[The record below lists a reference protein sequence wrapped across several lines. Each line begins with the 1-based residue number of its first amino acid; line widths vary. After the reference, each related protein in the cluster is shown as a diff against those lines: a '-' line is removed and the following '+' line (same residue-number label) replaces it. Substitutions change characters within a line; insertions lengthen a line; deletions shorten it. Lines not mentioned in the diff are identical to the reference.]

1 MERAFA
7 RCWHTMLSSF
17 LALPLLILTASAA
30 FAGADLHTQM
40 GPSLKAEGLTG
51 AVWSLVHADGTITT
65 DAAGLKNAS
74 TGELLSADH
83 QVHVGSVTKTL
94 IAAGIL
100 RLVSEGRLSLDTP
113 VAEVLK
119 DLPFDNPWQSSHPII
134 VRHLLDHTS
143 GLDDARLWQIFSLES
158 NPDTPLREA
167 FLCDPTVLRVRVRP
181 GTRLSYSNMGY
192 GLLGMMIEATT
203 GERYESYLDNH
214 LLAPLGMRDS
224 TFGFVSQ
231 TGAHAAAR
239 LAMGHFEN
247 RVTHPAVPVY
257 LRTPTQFT
265 TTANDMALFS
275 RFLMSDGRIQGEPF
289 IDESLLRAMGRP
301 YRTEAASA
309 GLQAGYGLGLS
320 RRDRYGVIG
329 RCHVGNIV
337 GYRANLCVFPEQ
349 QKAFF
354 VAMNADSETAD
365 YERFDSLLVQALDL
379 VPTEASSAATHSS
392 HFDEWS
398 GIYIPAPNRFASF
411 EWLDTLF
418 NFVRVRWDGTHLNLK
433 PLQSANRRL
442 IHERDLLFRAT
453 DRTTTS
459 HVLLI
464 AADGKQVLSSG
475 LQSFER
481 VSLWKIVPLWVSFL
495 IGMVGLLYIFVSG
508 AARLIARRPSVSHP
522 MLLPF
527 LGVAALLVPIPLFF
541 GQSFLQ
547 LGDVTAASVTLAVV
561 TAFLPVA
568 MVIGLSIQ
576 VRRRPSGAV
585 EVVDLLATAAV
596 LQLTIVLVAWN
607 LVPLRLW
614 V

>member
-1 MERAFA
+1 
-7 RCWHTMLSSF
+7 
-17 LALPLLILTASAA
+17 
-30 FAGADLHTQM
+30 
-40 GPSLKAEGLTG
+40 
-51 AVWSLVHADGTITT
+51 
-65 DAAGLKNAS
+65 
-74 TGELLSADH
+74 
-83 QVHVGSVTKTL
+83 
-94 IAAGIL
+94 
-100 RLVSEGRLSLDTP
+100 
-113 VAEVLK
+113 
-119 DLPFDNPWQSSHPII
+119 
-134 VRHLLDHTS
+134 
-143 GLDDARLWQIFSLES
+143 
-158 NPDTPLREA
+158 
-167 FLCDPTVLRVRVRP
+167 
-181 GTRLSYSNMGY
+181 
-192 GLLGMMIEATT
+192 
-203 GERYESYLDNH
+203 
-214 LLAPLGMRDS
+214 
-224 TFGFVSQ
+224 
-231 TGAHAAAR
+231 
-239 LAMGHFEN
+239 
-247 RVTHPAVPVY
+247 VPVY

-275 RFLMSDGRIQGEPF
+275 RFLMSDGRIQGETF

-301 YRTEAASA
+301 SRSEAASA

-337 GYRANLCVFPEQ
+337 GYRANLCLFPEQ

-379 VPTEASSAATHSS
+379 VPTEQSSAATHSS
-392 HFDEWS
+392 HFDEWN

-418 NFVRVRWDGTHLNLK
+418 NFVRVRWDGTHLTLK

-442 IHERDLLFRAT
+442 IHERDLLFRST

-464 AADGKQVLSSG
+464 AADGKQVLSNG

-481 VSLWKIVPLWVSFL
+481 VSLWKIVLLWLSFL

-508 AARLIARRPSVSHP
+508 LARLIARRLPMSHP

-527 LGVAALLVPIPLFF
+527 LAVAALLVPIPLFF

-547 LGDVTAASVTLAVV
+547 LGDVTAASVTLAAV
-561 TAFLPVA
+561 TGFLPAA
-568 MVIGLSIQ
+568 MLIGLSIQ
-576 VRRRPSGAV
+576 LRKRRGNAV
-585 EVVDLLATAAV
+585 EIVDLLATAAV

-607 LVPLRLW
+607 LMPLRLW

>member
-1 MERAFA
+1 MERTLA
-7 RCWHTMLSSF
+7 RCCYTTFASF
-17 LALPLLILTASAA
+17 LALSLVVTTASAA
-30 FAGADLHTQM
+30 LARADLRAQM
-40 GPSLKAEGLTG
+40 EQSLEVEGLTG

-100 RLVSEGRLSLDTP
+100 RLVSEGRLSPETP
-113 VAEVLK
+113 VAEILK
-119 DLPFDNPWQSSHPII
+119 DLAFDNPWQSSHPII

-158 NPDTPLREA
+158 NPDTPLSEA
-167 FLCDPTVLRVRVRP
+167 FLRDPSVLRVRVRP

-192 GLLGMMIEATT
+192 GLLGMIIEATT
-203 GERYESYLDNH
+203 GERYEAYLDNH

-224 TFGFVSQ
+224 TFSFLSQ

-247 RVTHPAVPVY
+247 GETHPAVPVY

-265 TTANDMALFS
+265 TTANDMALFT
-275 RFLMSDGRIQGEPF
+275 RFLMSDGRIQGRPF
-289 IDESLLRAMGRP
+289 IDESLLRAMGRRS
-301 YRTEAASA
+301 RTEAASA

-329 RCHVGNIV
+329 RCHDGNIV
-337 GYRANLCVFPEQ
+337 GYRANLCLFPEQ

-354 VAMNADSETAD
+354 VAMNTDSETAD

-379 VPTEASSAATHSS
+379 VPTEGSSAATHSS
-392 HFDEWS
+392 HFDEWN

-418 NFVRVRWDGTHLNLK
+418 NLVRVRWDGTHLNLM

-464 AADGKQVLSSG
+464 AADGKRVLSNG

-481 VSLWKIVPLWVSFL
+481 VSLWKIVPLWLSFL
-495 IGMVGLLYIFVSG
+495 IGIVGLLYIFVSG
-508 AARLIARRPSVSHP
+508 VARLIARRLSISHP
-522 MLLPF
+522 VLVPF
-527 LGVAALLVPIPLFF
+527 LAVAALLAPIPLFF
-541 GQSFLQ
+541 RQSFLQ

-561 TAFLPVA
+561 TGTLPVA
-568 MVIGLSIQ
+568 MLIGLSIQ
-576 VRRRPSGAV
+576 LHRRRGSAV
-585 EVVDLLATAAV
+585 AVVDLLATAAV

-607 LVPLRLW
+607 LLPLRLW

>member
-1 MERAFA
+1 MERVFA

-17 LALPLLILTASAA
+17 LALPLIAPTASAA
-30 FAGADLHTQM
+30 LTGVELHAQM
-40 GPSLKAEGLTG
+40 EQSLKVEGLTG

-113 VAEVLK
+113 VAEVLE
-119 DLPFDNPWQSSHPII
+119 DLPFDNSWQSSHPLI

-143 GLDDARLWQIFSLES
+143 GLDDARLWQVFSLKS
-158 NPDTPLREA
+158 NPDTPLSEA
-167 FLCDPTVLRVRVRP
+167 FLRDPSVLRVRVRP

-192 GLLGMMIEATT
+192 GLLGMTIEATT
-203 GERYESYLDNH
+203 GERYESYLDKH

-224 TFGFVSQ
+224 TFSFVSQ
-231 TGAHAAAR
+231 TGVHADAR

-247 RVTHPAVPVY
+247 GVTHPAVPVY

-265 TTANDMALFS
+265 TTAHDMALFS
-275 RFLMSDGRIQGEPF
+275 RFLMSDGRIRGESF

-301 YRTEAASA
+301 LRTEAASA

-329 RCHVGNIV
+329 RCHEGNTV
-337 GYRANLCVFPEQ
+337 GYRANLCLFPEQ

-354 VAMNADSETAD
+354 VAMNTDSETAD
-365 YERFDSLLVQALDL
+365 YERFDALLVQALDL
-379 VPTEASSAATHSS
+379 LPTGRSSAATHTPS
-392 HFDEWS
+392 FDEWN

-418 NFVRVRWDGTHLNLK
+418 NFVRVRWDGTHLNLE
-433 PLQSANRRL
+433 PFQSANRLL
-442 IHERDLLFRAT
+442 IHERDSLFRAT

-464 AADGKQVLSSG
+464 AADGKQVLSNG

-481 VSLWKIVPLWVSFL
+481 VSLWKIVPLWMSFV
-495 IGMVGLLYIFVSG
+495 IGIVGLLYIFLSG
-508 AARLIARRPSVSHP
+508 LARLIARRLPISHP

-527 LGVAALLVPIPLFF
+527 LAVAALLLPIPIFLR
-541 GQSFLQ
+541 QSFLQ

-561 TAFLPVA
+561 TAFLPVG
-568 MVIGLSIQ
+568 MLIGLSIQ
-576 VRRRPSGAV
+576 LRRRPSSAV
-585 EVVDLLATAAV
+585 AIFDSLATAAV
-596 LQLTIVLVAWN
+596 LQLTIVLVAWS